1 LDELFVQVLQLLMSE
16 GLADLERVTHDGTK
30 IRAAV
35 GRQSFK
41 RQERLAEC
49 RRLAE
54 EHLRALQQQPA
65 GEWSAAQCRA

>member
-41 RQERLAEC
+41 SAWQAAEPHVTAY
-49 RRLAE
+49 RI
-54 EHLRALQQQPA
+54 
-65 GEWSAAQCRA
+65 AQA